1 MCFQYILDTESYIK
15 KGTLMFLST
24 HVFNYPSKVNTGTAK
39 AIESQFKD
47 NFLSFFSI
55 LLTNLV

>member
-39 AIESQFKD
+39 VIESQLKD
-47 NFLSFFSI
+47 KFFSPFPFY
-55 LLTNLV
+55 LLI